1 MTLNIEVKKIKTVI
15 NEQSSSQ
22 NKKEK
27 DKKKNECGCGC
38 LSNQMKELTEGE

>member
-1 MTLNIEVKKIKTVI
+1 MTPKKEAKKIKTGI

-27 DKKKNECGCGC
+27 DKNKNECGCGC
-38 LSNQMKELTEGE
+38 MDKQKK